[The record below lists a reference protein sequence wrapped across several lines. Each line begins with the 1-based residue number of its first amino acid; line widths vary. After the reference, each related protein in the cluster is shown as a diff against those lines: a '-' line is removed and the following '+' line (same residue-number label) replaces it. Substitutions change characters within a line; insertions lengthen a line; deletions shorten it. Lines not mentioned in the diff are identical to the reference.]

1 MCVCALNMYHKMCSR
16 SKPLLSFHSLS
27 SSSTCYASLM
37 LFFFYLFSTFQ
48 SKSHHMLLS
57 PSRPKCN
64 GTRNGI
70 GRRFTSMGWLMQ
82 ILGISTQSLTLNCLK
97 LLSNS
102 YRILGIHFFL
112 QYVRILLHV
121 NVYYTRILTV
131 QREMML
137 HFYGRPLVVFLCYS
151 NSTLGLELIY

>member
-1 MCVCALNMYHKMCSR
+1 MKKYFLAVQCIHILTLCALNMYDKMCSR
-16 SKPLLSFHSLS
+16 SKPLCFRFIRCRRHRHVMPHLCS
-27 SSSTCYASLM
+27 
-37 LFFFYLFSTFQ
+37 FFFYLFSTFQ

-57 PSRPKCN
+57 PSRPKRN

-102 YRILGIHFFL
+102 YRILGI
-112 QYVRILLHV
+112 LLTSSY
-121 NVYYTRILTV
+121 N
-131 QREMML
+131 M
-137 HFYGRPLVVFLCYS
+137 
-151 NSTLGLELIY
+151 